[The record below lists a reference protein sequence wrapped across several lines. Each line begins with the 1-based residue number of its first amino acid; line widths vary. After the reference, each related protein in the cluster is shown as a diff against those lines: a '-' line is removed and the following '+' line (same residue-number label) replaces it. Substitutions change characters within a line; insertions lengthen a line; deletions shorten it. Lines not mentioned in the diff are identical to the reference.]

1 MDAVLFKAYTSLDE
15 TENSLEENT
24 ISHIMELFIMQI
36 KRVFTDGNM
45 ITYYIEK
52 ILIVEKMKKEMI

>member
-1 MDAVLFKAYTSLDE
+1 MQ
-15 TENSLEENT
+15 ENHLRIKNCLEENT
-24 ISHIMELFIMQI
+24 ISHIMELFNMQI

-52 ILIVEKMKKEMI
+52 ILIVEKMKREMI